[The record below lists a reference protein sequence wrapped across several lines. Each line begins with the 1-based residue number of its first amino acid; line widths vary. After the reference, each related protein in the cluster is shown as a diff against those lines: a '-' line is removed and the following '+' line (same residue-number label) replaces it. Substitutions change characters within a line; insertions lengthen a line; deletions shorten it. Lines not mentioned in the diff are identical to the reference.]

1 MPRDVAPSRLQ
12 AHFKDADFSEH
23 GSRWDSLWKD
33 SFTPWDRGSPSMA
46 LRDVLVDRKE
56 LFPSSPSSTNG
67 NRKTALVPG
76 CGRGYD
82 VLLLTALG
90 YDTYGLDT
98 SDNAINEAKE
108 VQSRV
113 GGDEI
118 YQAREGVEKGKVIWL
133 TGDFFKDD
141 FLRAA
146 NVDGFDLIYDYTVS

>member
-1 MPRDVAPSRLQ
+1 
-12 AHFKDADFSEH
+12 
-23 GSRWDSLWKD
+23 
-33 SFTPWDRGSPSMA
+33 MA

-118 YQAREGVEKGKVIWL
+118 YQAREGVEKGKVTWL
-133 TGDFFKDD
+133 IGDFFKDD